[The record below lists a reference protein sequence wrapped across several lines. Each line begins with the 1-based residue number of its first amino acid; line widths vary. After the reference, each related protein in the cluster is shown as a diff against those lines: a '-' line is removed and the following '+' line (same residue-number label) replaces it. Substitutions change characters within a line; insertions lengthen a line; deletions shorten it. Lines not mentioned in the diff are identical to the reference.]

1 MSRIRFL
8 FCSQRKHVST
18 FNSAECLVNASVRCS
33 GSFCV
38 GERDRTHSSTDVLTL
53 VVGAHKF
60 QVRRT
65 ILAQLPDTRLG
76 RIARLVASLWSR
88 SDADAGHCSNGHTH
102 PVGGDS
108 NLTPNKDTVLEPAGR
123 AQEEQLLLQE
133 ISELCDYFDESRRRC
148 VFCRHSESFSTILD
162 YYRTGELHLARDVC
176 FREIQRDLIYWGID
190 PVRLL

>member
-1 MSRIRFL
+1 MS
-8 FCSQRKHVST
+8 V
-18 FNSAECLVNASVRCS
+18 SVRCA
-33 GSFCV
+33 GSFSV
-38 GERDRTHSSTDVLTL
+38 GEGDRTHNGTDVLTL

-76 RIARLVASLWSR
+76 RISRLVASLWSR
-88 SDADAGHCSNGHTH
+88 SDADAGHCSNGYTH

-108 NLTPNKDTVLEPAGR
+108 NVTPPNKDTVLEPAGR
-123 AQEEQLLLQE
+123 AQEEQRLLQE
-133 ISELCDYFDESRRRC
+133 ISELCDYFDESRRRF
-148 VFCRHSESFSTILD
+148 VFCRQSESFSTILD

-176 FREIQRDLIYWGID
+176 FREIQSDLIYWGID